1 MLTSLLVA
9 ALLSSAPLSATP
21 IQGRTPAPVSPGNTS
36 TETAE
41 GVEILRRVLIESLDK
56 AFVEKPTRDQVLSG
70 RDQVLF
76 DRGFQTDG
84 LVTRLW
90 AGGQTVQHARA
101 FHMPEAGLFFALDLS
116 LPVVKKEGEA
126 GTEQPE
132 NDEWERARQEVRG
145 APDGVRLRLH
155 RREGEGLGE
164 IDPKAIEQVTDL
176 VLRTL
181 ARHISRIEG
190 LGSHE
195 TVTVAL
201 RLSGKDRS
209 WLHEWSGDEPHGRKA
224 LDEEDPEVDEPE
236 QARSMAFSAYVL
248 ATGQEVR
255 EQNLVLRIPLAD
267 LMGAEQAT
275 PEQLRRTARVNRY

>member
-1 MLTSLLVA
+1 MLTSLLAA
-9 ALLSSAPLSATP
+9 ALLASAPLSATP
-21 IQGRTPAPVSPGNTS
+21 IQGRTPAPVSQGNTS
-36 TETAE
+36 VETAE
-41 GVEILRRVLIESLDK
+41 GVEILRRVLIEALDK
-56 AFVEKPTRDQVLSG
+56 AFVEKPA

-76 DRGFQTDG
+76 NQGFGSEG

-116 LPVVKKEGEA
+116 LPVVKKEGEP
-126 GTEQPE
+126 GSDQPE

-145 APDGVRLRLH
+145 APNGVRLRLH
-155 RREGEGLGE
+155 RMEGEGLGE

-181 ARHISRIEG
+181 ARHVSRIEG

-209 WLHEWSGDEPHGRKA
+209 WLHEWSDDQPHGMKA
-224 LDEEDPEVDEPE
+224 LDGEEPE
-236 QARSMAFSAYVL
+236 EGEPERARSMNFSAYVL

-267 LMGAEQAT
+267 LMGAEQAS
-275 PEQLRRTARVNRY
+275 PEQLRRMARVNRY